1 MTTQEKAYND
11 YIKGMKYKDI
21 AEKHGVSL
29 NTVKSWQRRFGWKR
43 EKGAHKKKGAP
54 YFNDNAVGAGPP
66 KGSHNAITHG
76 LYAKYLPDETRE
88 LAEALEGKK
97 PIDILWENICLKY
110 AAIIRAQKVMYVED
124 AMDNNILVRRQKKG
138 DNSAEI
144 EYEIQ
149 FAGDRQASF
158 LMAQS
163 RAMGTLNS
171 MIKQYDEMCRQ
182 GLADEEQRLKVE
194 KLKAEVAAMKSLDDK
209 EKGKDMDIQIYLPD
223 NERGDKD
230 Y

>member
-1 MTTQEKAYND
+1 
-11 YIKGMKYKDI
+11 
-21 AEKHGVSL
+21 
-29 NTVKSWQRRFGWKR
+29 
-43 EKGAHKKKGAP
+43 
-54 YFNDNAVGAGPP
+54 
-66 KGSHNAITHG
+66 
-76 LYAKYLPDETRE
+76 
-88 LAEALEGKK
+88 
-97 PIDILWENICLKY
+97 
-110 AAIIRAQKVMYVED
+110 MYVED
-124 AMDNNILVRRQKKG
+124 AMDNNILVRRQKEG

-230 Y
+230 D